1 MRNFLVPLK
10 LAYYLPRF
18 KGKPILPDNW
28 TLPVPTLNLNLEF
41 ITPALERVPYV
52 EINGAVVGKDAKLDG
67 AEIRKRLKSLVLDF
81 KRVLVSEGSGKIFG
95 SVSAVDVQQKL
106 LQAGIIVDVP
116 SIQCR
121 IKSTGEHRANITI
134 ENEDIEVLVR
144 VSKQ

>member
-1 MRNFLVPLK
+1 M
-10 LAYYLPRF
+10 
-18 KGKPILPDNW
+18 
-28 TLPVPTLNLNLEF
+28 PVPTLNLNLEF